1 MKLPIVGDS
10 PPGPAGEEAWPDLVA
25 GPRVVLFDARGGR
38 RDGALL
44 ELVREAGFGEPAILA
59 VEGAPQRA
67 PLDAELGPGE
77 SIRGKGAALARTVQG
92 AARGGTAAPW
102 IAIGA
107 GAARAF
113 TAPLVVAVDG
123 GSPSSAHTPMA
134 RGVVRTLTL
143 RDPESAVLVP
153 LLREALSA

>member
-10 PPGPAGEEAWPDLVA
+10 PPGPAGEEEWPDPVA
-25 GPRVVLFDARGGR
+25 GPRVILFDARGGR

-77 SIRGKGAALARTVQG
+77 SIRGKGAALARSVQE
-92 AARGGTAAPW
+92 AARAGSAPW

-113 TAPLVVAVDG
+113 SAPLVVAVDG
-123 GSPSSAHTPMA
+123 GSPTSAHTPMA

-143 RDPESAVLVP
+143 REPESAVLVP
-153 LLREALSA
+153 LLRELLPL